1 MSPSTIGAG
10 CTFPAPSAGNGC
22 RAIPICQFKKL
33 KVLCPGKLTM
43 RRTIILIMTVFLLG
57 LIAVVGAS
65 TWKFTLM
72 RNSITTERDG
82 NIALFRLGGQAQDEV
97 QALGMAV
104 ENLFKAMSASD
115 VDTAKKALDQ
125 HVTAFIDVITTIQD
139 PRFIA
144 PLSATVVL
152 AEGTQGEPL

>member
-1 MSPSTIGAG
+1 
-10 CTFPAPSAGNGC
+10 
-22 RAIPICQFKKL
+22 
-33 KVLCPGKLTM
+33 
-43 RRTIILIMTVFLLG
+43 
-57 LIAVVGAS
+57 
-65 TWKFTLM
+65 M

-104 ENLFKAMSASD
+104 ENLFKATSASD